1 MLRRFSP
8 LTGMETKEGSISGT
22 CPQAG
27 QRESCVHGSS
37 VGQRLRL
44 RGCLSSFFFFSVTHE
59 AIILLHCSFALQEP
73 LGKIWRYMWWS
84 RLGDAVGISWVEA
97 RDAAK
102 HPKVQGHPTIKS
114 RPALMSA
121 VPWSG
126 NCYISKNHRCSVIL
140 RLCSL
145 CLFCFCYCVS
155 KRVFRIVASVLPGQG
170 FYWVGLITPET
181 VALGILSLQNPRC
194 LETLMEQVRPRYLA
208 FLTNTPK

>member
-1 MLRRFSP
+1 MPRRP
-8 LTGMETKEGSISGT
+8 LVFLLSRGSLILGLGEGALPLCSDASVHLLEWR
-22 CPQAG
+22 
-27 QRESCVHGSS
+27 QRRGAS
-37 VGQRLRL
+37 VGPAHRQG
-44 RGCLSSFFFFSVTHE
+44 RGKVAFTEAQWAKGLGSKVAFLLFFFFSVTHE

-181 VALGILSLQNPRC
+181 VAL
-194 LETLMEQVRPRYLA
+194 
-208 FLTNTPK
+208 